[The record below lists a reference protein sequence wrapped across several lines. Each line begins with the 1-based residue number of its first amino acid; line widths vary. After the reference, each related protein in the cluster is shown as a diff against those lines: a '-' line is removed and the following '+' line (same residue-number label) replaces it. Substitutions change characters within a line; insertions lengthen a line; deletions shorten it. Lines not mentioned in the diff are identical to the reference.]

1 MTGRVATSMVAI
13 AALALA
19 ACGGSSATPTP
30 DPTPVATFAPTKMPT
45 ATVAASEASLT
56 PQASPRT
63 AGGSPVTGVTGAARE
78 GVEWLLAEMAD
89 GSDIVV
95 IPPEIRASLTL
106 VDGVAVGGSG
116 CNTFTG
122 PYTISADEIVFG
134 ILATTRKVCDDAVML
149 LESNYLDA
157 LSFVARFGVRD
168 TGLLL
173 VNAPG
178 APLLAYVQ
186 APVRT
191 LDGSWT
197 VTAIQ
202 NQQGAII
209 APVEGSTLDT
219 TFFADGTL
227 SGNDGC
233 NDFTGTYV
241 ADGPRIVIGGLAG
254 TRAACS
260 GETLADQEEQFLAAL
275 QTSTMWTT
283 TDTELTFRGGNG
295 IVTLT
300 WVKAAG

>member
-1 MTGRVATSMVAI
+1 MTGRVATRMAVI

-30 DPTPVATFAPTKMPT
+30 IPTPVSTVAPSEMPT
-45 ATVAASEASLT
+45 ATVTPSEASPGT
-56 PQASPRT
+56 P
-63 AGGSPVTGVTGAARE
+63 GGSPVTGVTGAALE
-78 GVEWLLAEMAD
+78 GVEWLLTEMSD
-89 GSDIVV
+89 GSEMFA

-134 ILATTRKVCDDAVML
+134 ILATTRKVCDDATLL

-173 VNAPG
+173 VSPPG
-178 APLLAYVQ
+178 APLLAYVPTP
-186 APVRT
+186 ART

-202 NQQGAII
+202 NDQGAIV
-209 APVEGSTLDT
+209 APVEGSTVHM
-219 TFFADGTL
+219 TFAADGTL
-227 SGNDGC
+227 SGNDAC
-233 NDFTGTYV
+233 NDFTGTWV
-241 ADGPRIVIGGLAG
+241 ADGPRIVIGGLTG
-254 TRAACS
+254 TRAAC
-260 GETLADQEEQFLAAL
+260 TDAALADQEEQFLAAL
-275 QTSTMWTT
+275 QASTMWTT
-283 TDTELTFRGGNG
+283 TDTELTFRGGDG

-300 WVKAAG
+300 YAKAAG